1 MHIHRFT
8 GLLAA
13 AIGLLGLTAPA
24 ESATLLEIYQ
34 QALQRDPTIREADAR
49 RLAALEAVPQ
59 ARGAYLPQLGFG
71 ASYETATSDG
81 DGVQNAPIEQ
91 PPGSGNFVVVPFPFQ
106 SRTDSDTTAWTFTLR
121 QTLFRWDQIVGLKQA
136 EKQVA
141 RAETV
146 REAAQQD
153 LIVRVVTRYFD
164 VLAAEDT
171 LLAIHANRL
180 AIARQLEQAKQRFE
194 VGLIAVTDVQESQA
208 AFDQA
213 TADEIQAKRELA
225 RTRFLL
231 REITGEYIRDLAAPG
246 DGVPLKTPDPFN
258 VEAWIDQSMAQNLD
272 LIVSRIDEQLAR
284 DEISSRRNGHLPTL
298 DLVASVGNR
307 DVVSLQDTGLDV
319 GALPADSNFDRDSI
333 GIEFNLPLFAGG
345 ATTSRVREAVY
356 LHRASRE
363 ALQRVTRE
371 TESITRDSFLA
382 VETDISRVQAL
393 RQAVQSSRTAL
404 EATEAGFE
412 VGTRT
417 IVQVLDQQFLLYDNI
432 VRYYRARYDYIL
444 NTMRLKQASG
454 TLSVQDLEALEPY
467 LRPRKTPEEQFRE
480 EEQAIAAGK
489 EPPTLFEGPA
499 VPPGAVAPENE

>member
-1 MHIHRFT
+1 M
-8 GLLAA
+8 
-13 AIGLLGLTAPA
+13 
-24 ESATLLEIYQ
+24 
-34 QALQRDPTIREADAR
+34 
-49 RLAALEAVPQ
+49 
-59 ARGAYLPQLGFG
+59 
-71 ASYETATSDG
+71 
-81 DGVQNAPIEQ
+81 
-91 PPGSGNFVVVPFPFQ
+91 
-106 SRTDSDTTAWTFTLR
+106 
-121 QTLFRWDQIVGLKQA
+121 
-136 EKQVA
+136 
-141 RAETV
+141 
-146 REAAQQD
+146 
-153 LIVRVVTRYFD
+153 
-164 VLAAEDT
+164 
-171 LLAIHANRL
+171 
-180 AIARQLEQAKQRFE
+180 
-194 VGLIAVTDVQESQA
+194 TDVQESQA

-225 RTRFLL
+225 RARFLL
-231 REITGEYIRDLAAPG
+231 REITGEYIQDLAAPG
-246 DGVPLKTPDPFN
+246 EGVPLKQPDPFN
-258 VEAWIDQSMAQNLD
+258 VESWVDQSMAQNLD

-307 DVVSLQDTGLDV
+307 DVVSEQDTGLDV

-345 ATTSRVREAVY
+345 ATSSRVREAVY

-371 TESITRDSFLA
+371 TESTTRDSFLA

-454 TLSVQDLEALEPY
+454 TLSVQDLEALEPF
-467 LRPRKTPEEQFRE
+467 LRKLRTTQDTRRTIPRGRTGDRRRRRTAGVLRGSCRTAGRGRPRKRVSVRGPANGRPENARKTPASSGRFYWRRPISGRSISSRRDSAPRFASRIRLADSTMRRRASGSPSSSVTASPSSVPSSTMRHAPEPTNRS
-480 EEQAIAAGK
+480 AISWALKLNGPESIATDTAAGSSRLWPPISTRL
-489 EPPTLFEGPA
+489 PPTNA
-499 VPPGAVAPENE
+499 ASAAA